1 MFRPQFSFL
10 RRFRAGD
17 DGSMVVPIALWMP
30 IFLLLIISSI
40 ELGTITV
47 RSTVLERAL
56 DQTVRDVKLGTGP
69 NTHAQMKEAI
79 CNRAQILP
87 SCMETLH
94 LEMVVLDVRDW
105 TDPPEGVDCYDN
117 SLPVTPQRN
126 FQNGKGGEMMFLRA
140 CYKFK
145 PLTLISSFNAAL
157 PKDDAGYVGLV
168 AMNAFVNEPS

>member
-10 RRFRAGD
+10 RRFRADD

-69 NTHAQMKEAI
+69 NTHAQMKEI
-79 CNRAQILP
+79 GRA
-87 SCMETLH
+87 H
-94 LEMVVLDVRDW
+94 V
-105 TDPPEGVDCYDN
+105 
-117 SLPVTPQRN
+117 
-126 FQNGKGGEMMFLRA
+126 
-140 CYKFK
+140 
-145 PLTLISSFNAAL
+145 
-157 PKDDAGYVGLV
+157 
-168 AMNAFVNEPS
+168 